1 MVSGWAQKNL
11 SNQFSRSG
19 FLKAMRHL
27 VVERPPMTP
36 RVPYTSQTAYKR
48 LPKVPICTVPKPHIN
63 NPHDYEKNGSEA
75 TVLRV
80 QYILHQNIFHKIFPS
95 YGTMIVIFSYFK
107 GTIDSL
113 NSKQDLLKSSQ
124 YSY

>member
-1 MVSGWAQKNL
+1 
-11 SNQFSRSG
+11 
-19 FLKAMRHL
+19 MRHL

-80 QYILHQNIFHKIFPS
+80 SIKYKTNLFFNL
-95 YGTMIVIFSYFK
+95 
-107 GTIDSL
+107 DA
-113 NSKQDLLKSSQ
+113 DLFLEEPFGLP
-124 YSY
+124 

>member
-1 MVSGWAQKNL
+1 MCGWCPDGVRMVCGWCPDGVRKMCAHSGLRVEAQKNR

-80 QYILHQNIFHKIFPS
+80 VY
-95 YGTMIVIFSYFK
+95 
-107 GTIDSL
+107 
-113 NSKQDLLKSSQ
+113 
-124 YSY
+124 